1 MIANYQ
7 IPSELLGLPNVKAV
21 RYQITGD
28 ERIEVFIESS
38 LEAAVCPEC
47 QQVSTQIHD
56 TAELQT
62 IRDLPMWERQC
73 WLRYAPRRFA
83 CATCRKTFVERVAW
97 REPGFA
103 HTLRYA
109 QHIYQRTRREDMAQ
123 IAQDE
128 GLSQDM
134 VRGIFERGA
143 KKRSPSGAT
152 RS

>member
-1 MIANYQ
+1 MADYQ
-7 IPSELLGLPNVKAV
+7 IPNELLGLPNVKAV
-21 RYQITGD
+21 RYQITSP
-28 ERIEVFIESS
+28 ERIEVCIESS
-38 LEAAVCPEC
+38 LEAAVCPDC
-47 QQVSTQIHD
+47 QQVSPQIHD
-56 TAELQT
+56 TAEPQM
-62 IRDLPMWERQC
+62 IRDLAIWDRQC

-83 CATCRKTFVERVAW
+83 CATCHKTFVERVAW

-109 QHIYQRTRREDMAQ
+109 QYIYQRARREDLAQ

-134 VRGIFERGA
+134 VRGIFARGA
-143 KKRSPSGAT
+143 KKRSPSGGT

>member
-1 MIANYQ
+1 MADYQ

-21 RYQITGD
+21 SYQITSP
-28 ERIEVFIESS
+28 ERIEVFIESN
-38 LEAAVCPEC
+38 LEAAVCPDC

-56 TAELQT
+56 TAEPQM
-62 IRDLPMWERQC
+62 IRDLAMWDRQC

-83 CATCRKTFVERVAW
+83 CATCHKTFVERVAW
-97 REPGFA
+97 REPGFT

-109 QHIYQRTRREDMAQ
+109 QYIYHRARREDIAQ

-143 KKRSPSGAT
+143 KKRSHSGGT